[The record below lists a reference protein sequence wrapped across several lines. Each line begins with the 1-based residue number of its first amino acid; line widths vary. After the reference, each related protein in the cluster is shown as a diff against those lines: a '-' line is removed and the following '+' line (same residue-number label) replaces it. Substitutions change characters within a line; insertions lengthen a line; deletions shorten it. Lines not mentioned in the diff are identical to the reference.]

1 VLKVEAYMVQ
11 RDNSTISGHLNIEG
25 EVVWMLMREESDT

>member
-1 VLKVEAYMVQ
+1 MLKAEAYIW
-11 RDNSTISGHLNIEG
+11 SSATIPISGHLNREG